1 MTLRQRLTAQVTDIR
16 NRGQRLVQLNLE
28 LLTSELKE
36 KGRKFGTAVGM
47 FVAAGLVSLY
57 AIGFLLATIV
67 VLLALVL
74 PLWASMLIV
83 TAALFI
89 LVAILVLV
97 GRDQFRKIG
106 DPKPQA
112 AIAEAEATAEMVKA
126 NARGTVA
133 SVRERVR
140 PPRRQA
146 AAPPPAEPPL
156 GGWSSS
162 PPPPPSG
169 PSPVGEGPGTGASAA
184 TTPPTTP
191 PPGGASTAE
200 APPATTPPADGPAP
214 EQSTDPEKDT

>member
-1 MTLRQRLTAQVTDIR
+1 MTLRQRLAVQVTDIR
-16 NRGQRLVQLNLE
+16 NRGQRLIQLNLE

-36 KGRKFGTAVGM
+36 KGRKFGAAIGL
-47 FVAAGLVSLY
+47 FVAAGLFSLY
-57 AIGFLLATIV
+57 AIGFLLATIA

-83 TAALFI
+83 TAALFV

-112 AIAEAEATAEMVKA
+112 AIAEAQATAEMIKA

-133 SVRERVR
+133 GVRERVR

-146 AAPPPAEPPL
+146 AAPVPVEPPL
-156 GGWSSS
+156 GGWSAS
-162 PPPPPSG
+162 PPP
-169 PSPVGEGPGTGASAA
+169 AA
-184 TTPPTTP
+184 
-191 PPGGASTAE
+191 
-200 APPATTPPADGPAP
+200 TPPADGSAP
-214 EQSTDPEKDT
+214 GQPTDPEKDT

>member
-1 MTLRQRLTAQVTDIR
+1 MTLRQRLAAQVTDIR

-36 KGRKFGTAVGM
+36 KGRKFGTAVGL
-47 FVAAGLVSLY
+47 FVAAGLFSLY
-57 AIGFLLATIV
+57 AIGFLLATIA

-83 TAALFI
+83 TAALFL

-112 AIAEAEATAEMVKA
+112 AIAEAQATAEMIKA

-133 SVRERVR
+133 GVRERVR
-140 PPRRQA
+140 PPRRQTV
-146 AAPPPAEPPL
+146 APVPVEPPL
-156 GGWSSS
+156 GGWSGS
-162 PPPPPSG
+162 PPPPP
-169 PSPVGEGPGTGASAA
+169 A
-184 TTPPTTP
+184 TTPPSTP
-191 PPGGASTAE
+191 
-200 APPATTPPADGPAP
+200 PPADGPAP
-214 EQSTDPEKDT
+214 AQPTDPERDT